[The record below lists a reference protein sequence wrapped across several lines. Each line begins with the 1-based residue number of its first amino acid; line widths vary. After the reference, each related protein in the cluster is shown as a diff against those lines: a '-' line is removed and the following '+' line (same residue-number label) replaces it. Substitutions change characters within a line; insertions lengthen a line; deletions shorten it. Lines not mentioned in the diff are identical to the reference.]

1 MSKLVNVTTLLCF
14 RVVRKGEVKEVS
26 GHTFYGFGSHSNEYP
41 CSYLTAAAAIGMQKE
56 DVDLFIKRLDKVL
69 TKLKPSGKCDANH
82 LVNDTKNNTVREEEK
97 CSEVSSNKRTVLD
110 NL

>member
-1 MSKLVNVTTLLCF
+1 MYRF

-26 GHTFYGFGSHSNEYP
+26 GHTFHGFGSHSKEYP

-69 TKLKPSGKCDANH
+69 TKLKPSSKCEH
-82 LVNDTKNNTVREEEK
+82 LVSDIQNDTAKEEHRS
-97 CSEVSSNKRTVLD
+97 SEVSPNKRTVLD